1 MEKTYKIEVDC
12 ANCAAI
18 IERNVAKLKCV
29 REVTVSYMAQKMLVE
44 YAPAR
49 KVEPDFRFED

>member
-1 MEKTYKIEVDC
+1 M
-12 ANCAAI
+12 
-18 IERNVAKLKCV
+18 AKLKCV

-44 YAPAR
+44 YAPSVDEAEAKAEILKTAR